1 MTGWMLFKHAV
12 AMVLRNWREALRI
25 SGLLYLVLA
34 VVELSFG
41 QSMQGGGHGGNMPMS
56 GGAILIQLLVAVLYV
71 ILSLWIAV
79 SWHRYILLEE
89 MPEGYVPQ
97 WHGRP
102 IMRYLGFSLLIT
114 LIVALAAAL
123 GATALMIVGKGLAP
137 VAVALGVFLVLY
149 LFTVFYRLSPML
161 PAAAIGEDMGLKEA
175 WDKTKGLTGAILLI
189 IALQMALTFGL
200 QLFALGFAGIPIIGI
215 IAQIAANWFLTMVMA
230 SLLTTFY
237 GHFVQERALL

>member
-41 QSMQGGGHGGNMPMS
+41 QSVHMGQGGNMPMS
-56 GGAILIQLLVAVLYV
+56 GGAVLIQLLVAVLYV
-71 ILSLWIAV
+71 VLSLWIAV

-114 LIVALAAAL
+114 LIVAVVGLLVAVV
-123 GATALMIVGKGLAP
+123 LMLIGSVVAP
-137 VAVALGVFLVLY
+137 VAAVLGFFLVFY
-149 LFTVFYRLSPML
+149 IFTVFYRLSPML
-161 PAAAIGEDMGLKEA
+161 PAAAIGEDMGLRDA
-175 WDKTKGLTGAILLI
+175 WEKTRGLTGAILLI
-189 IALQMALTFGL
+189 IALQITLTIGL
-200 QLFALGFAGIPIIGI
+200 QVFALGFAFVPVLGLIF
-215 IAQIAANWFLTMVMA
+215 QIVVNWFLTMVMA

-237 GHFVQERALL
+237 GHFVQERPLL